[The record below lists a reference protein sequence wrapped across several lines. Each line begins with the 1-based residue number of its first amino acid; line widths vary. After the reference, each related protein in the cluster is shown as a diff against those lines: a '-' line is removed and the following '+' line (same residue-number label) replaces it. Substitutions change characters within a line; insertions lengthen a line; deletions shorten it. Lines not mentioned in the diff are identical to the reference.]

1 MPRVVIAALLVVVG
15 LGCNS
20 LQSGDSESH
29 SVLVQKGSDFDL
41 MTGET
46 ARVSGSFVNITFTG
60 VREDSRCPTD
70 VQCVWQ
76 GNAVVGL
83 ALRHANGPA
92 TDTVL
97 SLNLE
102 PHSMRYENF
111 FVTVR
116 DLMPQ
121 RRTDHPL
128 KQEEYTVTLR
138 VTEH

>member
-1 MPRVVIAALLVVVG
+1 MPRMVIAALLVAVG
-15 LGCNS
+15 VGCS
-20 LQSGDSESH
+20 SFQSGDSEPQA
-29 SVLVQKGSDFDL
+29 VLVQKGSDFHL

-60 VREDSRCPTD
+60 VREDSRCPAD

-76 GNAVVGL
+76 GNAVVRI
-83 ALRHANGPA
+83 AVRHANGPA

-97 SLNLE
+97 SVNQE

-111 FVTVR
+111 FITVR
-116 DLMPQ
+116 DLMPA

>member
-1 MPRVVIAALLVVVG
+1 MPRLVIAALLVMVA
-15 LGCNS
+15 GCNS
-20 LQSGDSESH
+20 VQTGDSEQQV
-29 SVLVQKGSDFDL
+29 VLVQKGSDFDL

-46 ARVSGSFVNITFTG
+46 ARISGSFVNITFTG

-76 GNAVVGL
+76 GNAVVRL

-97 SLNLE
+97 SVNQE

-128 KQEEYTVTLR
+128 KQMEYTVTLR